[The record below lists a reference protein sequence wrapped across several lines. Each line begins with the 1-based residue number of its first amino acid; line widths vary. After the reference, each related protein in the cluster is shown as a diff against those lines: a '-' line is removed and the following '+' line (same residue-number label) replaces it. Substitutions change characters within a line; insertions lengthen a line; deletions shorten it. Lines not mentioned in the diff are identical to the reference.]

1 MYDFYGD
8 DTRWFIGVVKNI
20 IDPIKMGRIQVRIH
34 GVHGEDLEQ
43 VSDDNLPWAQVLTPI
58 TEGGTNGLG
67 NSLGIQINAR
77 VFGVFLD
84 GKNSQQP
91 LVLGS
96 IPHSERGTST
106 GGTKTEVTTNV
117 MAQGVST
124 AFDVAKKTEN
134 SSIDEPLQQNIWK
147 PEYPHNKVTQ
157 TSSGHVIEID
167 DTDGY
172 ERIHIYH
179 KSGTFIEMHENGD
192 IVTQHKN
199 GFRSVTGNDKLYA
212 SGDVEW
218 VIEGNITIQALK
230 NFTLSAK
237 ENLSVITHGT
247 QDFSSKG
254 NYSVNS
260 TSAIDMKGTTIDLN
274 KTTPGVL
281 KPFEF
286 AGVIE
291 PTDATVG
298 GSEEIPVDEDS
309 GESLG
314 SSDNGPVYGEG
325 KSGTTL
331 PSEPGDCTR
340 EDLGSVS
347 SKYESNGKPGAIGKD
362 STGGYSYGSYQI
374 ATKTGTMGTFMDY
387 LKGEEKYSD
396 YYTKLNNAGGSSS
409 ATSGTTEFK
418 DTWKNLAAEPNFG
431 QAQHDFIQRTHH
443 DPAVSKIKESTGID
457 VCDGTWSNG
466 VQDAVWSTAVQHGS
480 GGANTILKRAL
491 ARTGKT
497 ATTVTD
503 SELIT
508 AIYDER
514 GANNGMK
521 YFPSSTSGVRSS
533 VVNRFNNEK
542 IDNLANSSKGY
553 IVG

>member
-20 IDPIKMGRIQVRIH
+20 TDPIKMGRIQVRIH

-58 TEGGTNGLG
+58 TEGGTSGLG

-84 GKNSQQP
+84 GRNSQQP

-396 YYTKLNNAGGSSS
+396 YYTKLNSAGGSSS

-418 DTWKNLAAEPNFG
+418 DTWKKLAEEPNFG

-466 VQDAVWSTAVQHGS
+466 VQDAVWSTAVQHGA

-503 SELIT
+503 AELIT

-514 GANNGMK
+514 GANNGTK

-542 IDNLANSSKGY
+542 IDNLANSTKGY